1 MKKLFQILFV
11 WLVAVQCAFAAINL
25 NTATQEELDKLPG
38 IGPAKAKAIVEDRNK
53 NGAFKSVDDLKRV
66 KGIGQATFDK
76 LKADITVSG
85 GESAKPAKSENA
97 KVEAPGKADEAKTDK
112 KSAKKEEKQDKATKK

>member
-38 IGPAKAKAIVEDRNK
+38 IGPAKAKAIVDDRSK
-53 NGAFKSVDDLKRV
+53 NGPFKTIEDLKRV
-66 KGIGQATFDK
+66 KGIGAATFDK

-85 GESAKPAKSENA
+85 GESAKPAAPAKSANPA
-97 KVEAPGKADEAKTDK
+97 MPAKADEAKADK
-112 KSAKKEEKQDKATKK
+112 KPAKK